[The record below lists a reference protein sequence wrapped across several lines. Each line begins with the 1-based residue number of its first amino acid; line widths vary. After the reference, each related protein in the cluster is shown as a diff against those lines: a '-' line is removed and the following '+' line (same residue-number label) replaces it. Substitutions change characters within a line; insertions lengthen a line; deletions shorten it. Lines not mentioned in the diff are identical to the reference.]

1 MWLHLAAG
9 AVAYVA
15 LIALLLTRGYRWQS
29 VKPRAA
35 VAPPAVPADSP
46 EEGNR

>member
-29 VKPRAA
+29 VKPRA
-35 VAPPAVPADSP
+35 VTAPPATADSP